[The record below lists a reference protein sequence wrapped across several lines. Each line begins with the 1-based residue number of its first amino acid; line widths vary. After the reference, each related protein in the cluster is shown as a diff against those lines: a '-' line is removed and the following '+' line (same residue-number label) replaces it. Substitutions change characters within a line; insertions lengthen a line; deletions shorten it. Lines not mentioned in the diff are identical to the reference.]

1 MARGRMLNKSVCAS
15 LKFQNLPDDTCRLL
29 ATWIISQLDV
39 RGVFYGDPAMVKSY
53 VFPRRADI
61 TAEDIAR
68 HLDAMQ
74 DAGLIVL
81 FKAKGDTWQYW
92 PGFADNQVG
101 LRSERETPDFPE
113 PPAEQPEPVTS
124 DAGNLPD
131 DCRKDAG
138 HTPESIPQKRSEVN
152 RREEK
157 GKEVVDA
164 DTNVTPPTPARRA
177 KTKPDTA
184 KKPPTPS
191 QEMFTALARA
201 CSIDLAMITP
211 GQRGALNQTERMLRE
226 AGVKPEQI
234 ADFRAWWDRED
245 WRGKRGDAPE
255 PHQVREEWG
264 RYLDGSK
271 PAPKSPASVA
281 VRVYE

>member
-1 MARGRMLNKSVCAS
+1 MARGRMLNRSVCAS
-15 LKFQNLPDDTCRLL
+15 VKFQDLPDDTCRLL

-39 RGVFYGDPAMVKSY
+39 RGVFYGDPVMVKSY
-53 VFPRRADI
+53 VLPRRDDVTAD
-61 TAEDIAR
+61 DVR
-68 HLDAMQ
+68 GYLQAMQ

-81 FKAKGDTWQYW
+81 FEAKGDVWQYW
-92 PGFADNQVG
+92 PGFAANQVG
-101 LRSERETPDFPE
+101 LRTEREVTDFPL
-113 PPAEQPEPVTS
+113 PPADPTEAPPR
-124 DAGNLPD
+124 DDGNLPEP
-131 DCRKDAG
+131 CRNDAG
-138 HTPESIPQKRSEVN
+138 TNPANIPQKGIERNRS
-152 RREEK
+152 K
-157 GKEVVDA
+157 GKGKRNDGDA
-164 DTNVTPPTPARRA
+164 PPPSDQNPPPPR
-177 KTKPDTA
+177 A
-184 KKPPTPS
+184 KKPSTPS
-191 QEMFTALARA
+191 QEMFTALAKA

-226 AGVKPEQI
+226 AGIKPEQI
-234 ADFRAWWDRED
+234 AAFREWWNRED